1 VSLLCLVDLSQR
13 PLMFHFGLDDQTK
26 RRTSSDRNLIALSS
40 RFRRRRLL
48 SPLDTSSLIQN
59 YSCQIFHACTQM
71 TLTIEMLDG

>member
-1 VSLLCLVDLSQR
+1 
-13 PLMFHFGLDDQTK
+13 MFHFGLDDQTK

-40 RFRRRRLL
+40 RFRRRRRRHL

-59 YSCQIFHACTQM
+59 HSCHIFHVCTQM